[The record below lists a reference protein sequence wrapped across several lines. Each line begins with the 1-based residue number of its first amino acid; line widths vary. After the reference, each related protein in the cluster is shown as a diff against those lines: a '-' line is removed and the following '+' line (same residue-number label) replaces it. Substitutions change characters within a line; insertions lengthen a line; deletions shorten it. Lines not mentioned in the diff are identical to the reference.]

1 MSYLTKVE
9 KWKNYAD
16 LDPALKDELYSL
28 NDKQLKEGK
37 TPVFKAKNIDLP
49 HKVDYWQ

>member
-16 LDPALKDELYSL
+16 LDSTLKDELYSL
-28 NDKQLKEGK
+28 DDKQLQE
-37 TPVFKAKNIDLP
+37 VFTDDL
-49 HKVDYWQ
+49 